1 MISGWK
7 YVCLRKNILKHL
19 TDLIVNF
26 IYKNYLNAPSKTLQS
41 ITMLRSNKLDSKT
54 INESMDK
61 SLHEITIYD
70 NKLKLKPIESA
81 NNQLLKKRMNFTET

>member
-1 MISGWK
+1 MSI
-7 YVCLRKNILKHL
+7 
-19 TDLIVNF
+19 
-26 IYKNYLNAPSKTLQS
+26 SKTLQS

>member
-1 MISGWK
+1 
-7 YVCLRKNILKHL
+7 
-19 TDLIVNF
+19 
-26 IYKNYLNAPSKTLQS
+26 
-41 ITMLRSNKLDSKT
+41 
-54 INESMDK
+54 MDK